1 MMNDRIRNNYSGLRP
16 RLFIFPV
23 FLLVLIVLFL
33 YGEGALNVSGYVEI
47 QKDVFLSIN
56 HFLGRYPVLQHNLTQ
71 LGDVLIILPLITILI
86 VYAPKIWEAL
96 LAGLLVSAVFSA
108 VLKKLFAIPRPAA
121 VLDHNTFII
130 MGKKL
135 TGFNSLPSG
144 HSITIFTVLTILL
157 FAFMPKK
164 WEGKTLWALFVVI
177 TGLILAF
184 TRVGVG
190 AHHPLDVISGSIIGY
205 ISGLSGIFISRKY
218 KIGAWIGPKKY
229 YPVFILLFLVCG
241 GVLVT
246 RIMNENLLVYYF
258 SIISLAFS
266 LYKIIQVYVQRR

>member
-1 MMNDRIRNNYSGLRP
+1 M
-16 RLFIFPV
+16 
-23 FLLVLIVLFL
+23 
-33 YGEGALNVSGYVEI
+33 
-47 QKDVFLSIN
+47 
-56 HFLGRYPVLQHNLTQ
+56 
-71 LGDVLIILPLITILI
+71 
-86 VYAPKIWEAL
+86 YAPKIWEAL

-108 VLKKLFAIPRPAA
+108 VLKKLFAVPRPAA

-144 HSITIFTVLTILL
+144 HSITIFTVLTVLL

-164 WEGKTLWALFVVI
+164 WEGKTLWVLFVVI

-246 RIMNENLLVYYF
+246 RIRNENLLVYYF